1 MTDTLEIKESAA
13 QEKRQWVRLTK
24 LCNNRCTFCLDTD
37 AQDGTVVPLADVKR
51 RILAGVEEGATRLI
65 LSGGE
70 PTIHPDFLAFVGLGR
85 QAGYRWIQTVTNG
98 RMFSYGRFAA
108 GAVAAG
114 LDEATFSM
122 HGHTPALHDLLT
134 GVPGAFVQALAGLK
148 NLLGQ
153 CVVNVDVVLN
163 RQNVPHLREILEFYM
178 DLGIHEF
185 DLLHTVP
192 FGLAWGKNRDLLFYD
207 PAEYADDLRRAFDLR
222 RREGIY
228 MWTNRLPIRY
238 LEGAE
243 DLVQDPKKIHDEVRG
258 RRDHFEHWVDTGTP
272 LPCRDDRCPYCFL
285 QGFCERLGAV
295 VDTCL
300 GREDTDSGPVRV
312 RADAGRRFQSNQFWP
327 ENLTIPSRVRLE
339 LIAAAPEDATAWL
352 DAFPLAVEHLTLV
365 VTPWSPDPAPW
376 ADLLARADMIRL
388 GPDAPEDGAAAI
400 LAAWRA
406 VSHKGRLEVPALTA
420 LGDALADAVGDEIFY
435 LPVRP
440 RLTVAAARDLDL
452 DGVRDLHAHT
462 GRSVDGLPPCLGT
475 AATPPLSIP
484 ELDLTLLDDKGRLDM
499 VRYADDY
506 IARWYMVKS
515 HRCDGCLRTAE
526 CPGIHISGARRFGL
540 TALSPFSESTVA
552 GSRLGKD

>member
-1 MTDTLEIKESAA
+1 MTDTMEIKESAA

-37 AQDGTVVPLADVKR
+37 AQDGTVVPFDEIR
-51 RILAGVEEGATRLI
+51 HRIKMGVEEGATRLI

-70 PTIHPDFLAFVGLGR
+70 PTIHPDFLAFVALGR
-85 QAGYRWIQTVTNG
+85 KAGYRWIQTVTNG
-98 RMFSYGRFAA
+98 RMFSYGRFAV

-122 HGHTPALHDLLT
+122 HGHTPAIHDLLT
-134 GVPGAFVQALAGLK
+134 GVPGAFHQALAGLR

-163 RQNVPHLREILEFYM
+163 RQNVPHLKEILEFYM
-178 DLGIHEF
+178 GLGIHEF

-207 PAEYADDLRRAFDLR
+207 PAEYAEDLRRAFDLR
-222 RREGIY
+222 RRDGIY
-228 MWTNRLPIRY
+228 MWTNRLPARY

-243 DLVQDPKKIHDEVRG
+243 ELVQDPKKIHDEVRG
-258 RRDHFEHWVDTGTP
+258 RRDHFEHWVDSGTP

-285 QGFCERLGAV
+285 QGFCERLGGV
-295 VDTCL
+295 VDSCL
-300 GREDTDSGPVRV
+300 GREDAARGPVRV
-312 RADAGRRFQSNQFWP
+312 RADAARRFSGSVWP
-327 ENLTIPSRVRLE
+327 GDLTIPARVRLE
-339 LIAAAPEDATAWL
+339 LVAAAPEDATAWL
-352 DAFPLAVEHLTLV
+352 EAFPGAVEHMTMV
-365 VTPWSPDPAPW
+365 VAPW
-376 ADLLARADMIRL
+376 ALDPEPWAALNARADAIRL

-406 VSHKGRLEVPALTA
+406 ADRKGRLEVPALTA
-420 LGDALADAVGDEIFY
+420 PGDALADAAGDENFY

-452 DGVRDLHAHT
+452 DGVRGLHART
-462 GRSVDGLPPCLGT
+462 GRSVEGLPPCLGT
-475 AATPPLSIP
+475 AATPTRPIS
-484 ELDLTLLDDKGRLDM
+484 ELDLTILDDEGRLDV
-499 VRYADDY
+499 VRYTDDY

-515 HRCDGCLRTAE
+515 HRCDGCLRTAD

-540 TALSPFSESTVA
+540 TALSPFE
-552 GSRLGKD
+552 D

>member
-37 AQDGTVVPLADVKR
+37 AQDGTVVPSDEIRR
-51 RILAGVEEGATRLI
+51 RIQEGVGDGATRLI

-85 QAGYRWIQTVTNG
+85 RAGYRWIQTVTNG

-108 GAVAAG
+108 GALAAG

-134 GVPGAFVQALAGLK
+134 GIPGAFDQALAGLK
-148 NLLGQ
+148 NLLGR

-192 FGLAWGKNRDLLFYD
+192 FGLAWGDNRDLLFYD
-207 PAEYADDLRRAFDLR
+207 PAEYGDDLRRAFDLR

-228 MWTNRLPIRY
+228 MWTNRLPARY

-258 RRDHFEHWVDTGTP
+258 RRDHFEHWVDSGTP

-285 QGFCERLGAV
+285 QGFCDRLGGV
-295 VDTCL
+295 VDSNL
-300 GREDTDSGPVRV
+300 GRGDVASGSVRV
-312 RADAGRRFQSNQFWP
+312 RADATRRFSGQVWP
-327 ENLTIPSRVRLE
+327 ENLTLSSGVELE
-339 LIAAAPEDATAWL
+339 LVAAAPEEATAWL
-352 DAFPLAVEHLTLV
+352 EAFPVVVEHLTLV
-365 VTPWSPDPAPW
+365 LTPWPRDPEPW
-376 ADLLARADMIRL
+376 ADFFARADVIRL
-388 GPDAPEDGAAAI
+388 GPDSPEEGAAAI

-406 VSHKGRLEVPALTA
+406 ADRKGSLEVPALTA
-420 LGDALADAVGDEIFY
+420 LGDALDDTTVDDVFY

-440 RLTVAAARDLDL
+440 RLTVAAARDLNL
-452 DGVRDLHAHT
+452 DGVRGLHART
-462 GRSVDGLPPCLGT
+462 GRSVEGLPPCLGT
-475 AATPPLSIP
+475 AATPPRPMP
-484 ELDLTLLDDKGRLDM
+484 ELDLTLLDDEARLDM
-499 VRYADDY
+499 VRYTDDY

-515 HRCDGCLRTAE
+515 HRCDGCSRTAI

>member
-37 AQDGTVVPLADVKR
+37 AQDGTVVPSDEIRR
-51 RILAGVEEGATRLI
+51 RIKAGVGDGATRLI

-85 QAGYRWIQTVTNG
+85 KAGYRWIQTVTNG
-98 RMFSYGRFAA
+98 RMFSYARFAA
-108 GAVAAG
+108 GALAAG

-134 GVPGAFVQALAGLK
+134 GVPGSFVQALAGLK
-148 NLLGQ
+148 NLLGR

-192 FGLAWGKNRDLLFYD
+192 FGLAWGANRDLLFYD
-207 PAEYADDLRRAFDLR
+207 PAEYGEDLCRAFELR

-228 MWTNRLPIRY
+228 MWTNRLPARY

-258 RRDHFEHWVDTGTP
+258 RRDHFEHWVDSGTP

-285 QGFCERLGAV
+285 QGFCDRLGGV
-295 VDTCL
+295 VDACL
-300 GREDTDSGPVRV
+300 GREDASSGPVRV
-312 RADAGRRFQSNQFWP
+312 RADASRRFSGRVWP
-327 ENLTIPSRVRLE
+327 ENLTLNSGVELE
-339 LIAAAPEDATAWL
+339 LVAAAPEEATAWL
-352 DAFPLAVEHLTLV
+352 EGFPVVVEHLTLV
-365 VTPWSPDPAPW
+365 LTPWPRDPEPW
-376 ADLLARADMIRL
+376 ADLFGRADVIRL
-388 GPDAPEDGAAAI
+388 GPDALDDGAAAT

-406 VSHKGRLEVPALTA
+406 ADRKGSLEVPALTA
-420 LGDALADAVGDEIFY
+420 LGDALDDTTVDENFY
-435 LPVRP
+435 LPVRA

-452 DGVRDLHAHT
+452 EGVRGLHART
-462 GRSVDGLPPCLGT
+462 DRSVEGLPPCLGT
-475 AATPPLSIP
+475 DATPPRPMP
-484 ELDLTLLDDKGRLDM
+484 ELDLTLLDDEGRLDM
-499 VRYADDY
+499 VRYTDDY

-515 HRCDGCLRTAE
+515 HRCDGCSRTAT

-540 TALSPFSESTVA
+540 TALSPFE
-552 GSRLGKD
+552 D